1 MKRLGIIFL
10 VLMKLIFISCATKV
24 KPIPEEDWPKYF
36 TPAQIEAGLEAD
48 KEFSK
53 QLNNRRK
60 QMQIEKMI
68 REQITQKVMEV
79 NEGICK

>member
-10 VLMKLIFISCATKV
+10 MLAQLVFVSCATKV

-53 QLNNRRK
+53 
-60 QMQIEKMI
+60 
-68 REQITQKVMEV
+68 
-79 NEGICK
+79 

>member
-10 VLMKLIFISCATKV
+10 MLMQLIFISCATKV
-24 KPIPEEDWPKYF
+24 KPISEEDWPIPGVGPIPEEDLPKYF

-53 QLNNRRK
+53 
-60 QMQIEKMI
+60 
-68 REQITQKVMEV
+68 
-79 NEGICK
+79 